1 MSNRLKKEATVHEH
15 VFIVSLFA
23 FCFNGMNHFSS
34 RSAKKKRAWCI
45 SRCVFDCRT
54 LWFAV
59 HCKSFSNLGDIDQS
73 ANGLQ
78 GDLHQISAA

>member
-1 MSNRLKKEATVHEH
+1 MNMFSLSVCL
-15 VFIVSLFA
+15 LFA
-23 FCFNGMNHFSS
+23 SMFAIIFLQEVQ
-34 RSAKKKRAWCI
+34 KKKGPG
-45 SRCVFDCRT
+45 VFDCRT